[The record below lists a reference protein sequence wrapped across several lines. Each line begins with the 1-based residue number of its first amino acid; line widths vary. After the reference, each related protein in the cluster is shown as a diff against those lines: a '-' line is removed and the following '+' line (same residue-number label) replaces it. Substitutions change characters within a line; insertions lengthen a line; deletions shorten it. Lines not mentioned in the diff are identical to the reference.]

1 MMDDTP
7 QDMPQQK
14 PQDDLSR
21 LREELEQAKT
31 LADNNMD
38 GWKRA
43 RADYLNLKKEAEK
56 EKTELAQFANLSLI
70 FELLPIADNFD
81 RALKHIPDDEKKL
94 EWIKGIL
101 GIHQQLQSLFRGIG
115 LEQVK
120 TDGTFNPELH
130 DAVSH
135 EAQNGVKS
143 DTIIDVVEPGYT
155 LHGRLVRPAKVKVA
169 K

>member
-1 MMDDTP
+1 MTDNTAQNIP
-7 QDMPQQK
+7 QE

-21 LREELEQAKT
+21 LRAELERAKT
-31 LADNNMD
+31 LADNTMD

-43 RADYLNLKKEAEK
+43 RADYLNLKKDTEK
-56 EKTELAQFANLSLI
+56 EKIELAQFANLSLV

-81 RALKHIPDDEKKL
+81 RALKHIPDEEKKQ
-94 EWIKGIL
+94 EWVKGIM
-101 GIHQQLQSLFRGIG
+101 GIRQQLQSLFQGMG

-130 DAVSH
+130 EAVSH
-135 EAQNGVKS
+135 EAKDGMKS
-143 DTIIDVVEPGYT
+143 DAIIDVLEPGYT